1 MNEVLLRNKIVNLE
15 SLIAIYSEIDNV
27 RTKELQSQLT
37 EVEQDLLILMTEFN
51 NEWLLSIKQSV

>member
-15 SLIAIYSEIDNV
+15 SLIAVYSEIDNV
-27 RTKELQSQLT
+27 RTKELQAQLT

>member
-15 SLIAIYSEIDNV
+15 SLIAVYSEIDNV
-27 RTKELQSQLT
+27 RTKELQAQLT

-51 NEWLLSIKQSV
+51 DEWLLSIKQSV